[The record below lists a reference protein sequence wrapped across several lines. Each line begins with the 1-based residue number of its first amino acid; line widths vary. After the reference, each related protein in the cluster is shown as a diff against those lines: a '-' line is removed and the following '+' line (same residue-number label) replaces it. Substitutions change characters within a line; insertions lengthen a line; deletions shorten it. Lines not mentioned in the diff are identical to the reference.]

1 MASDRSSFTD
11 SKHDTGEGSISWS
24 ELHSAQGLLLGIRR
38 DEYEVMM
45 ELTEEQD
52 ALIRQIVD
60 SFRHGVGGSEG
71 PTWEEHVAAK
81 HGFVPVST
89 EDGLEWKDDDA

>member
-1 MASDRSSFTD
+1 
-11 SKHDTGEGSISWS
+11 
-24 ELHSAQGLLLGIRR
+24 
-38 DEYEVMM
+38 MM